1 MTPFRETPSLCLP
14 ISHRFQKLFHQR
26 CDSQLTG
33 ETADSVLVLAGADS
47 GQDLWESG
55 AIPRHQ
61 ISQEVTVHSC
71 FHPFA
76 N

>member
-47 GQDLWESG
+47 GQDLFFYIKKKKKTFRERLVLLYSI
-55 AIPRHQ
+55 A
-61 ISQEVTVHSC
+61 V
-71 FHPFA
+71 
-76 N
+76 